1 MTRLSDEIRTDTGW
15 EIIEDRLVPDR
26 AVTIGANFLAGNG
39 YLGYRMT
46 RPDQTADDFVGCTVS
61 DTYDMADGRW
71 RELCNAPNGL
81 LVELTL
87 DGRRLEHSNTRDA
100 EVTLDLR
107 RGLQTHRS
115 TWTTVEGA
123 AVEVTMRRFASLDHL
138 HLLAQE
144 ISVTALD
151 DGILDVAAGIDG
163 QVWSLNGNHFAAQQ
177 NTIVGSHGAGDDEG
191 DVLVQ
196 EAITVERG
204 ISLVVGSRTEVALDG
219 NDLGPG
225 TVEQSP
231 PEHRIVRRWTTRVAP
246 GNTTTITTGCGVTS
260 SNDGDDPVQRA
271 VATARRVGA
280 HGFDGELAAS
290 ATAWERFWSHSDVR
304 IEGDLRAQ
312 AALRFCLYHNRI
324 ATPAHSDRLPIGA
337 RGLSCQAYQGAAF
350 WDQEIFNLPAFLF
363 TAPEIARNLLVYRWR
378 TLDGA
383 RRKAAR
389 LGYTGAFYAWIS
401 GDTGDELCPDFFF
414 VDVLTGRPIRNHFN
428 DWQIHVSP
436 DISYTVWRFWK
447 LTADWEFMAEH
458 GAEILFEVARFLH
471 SFVLYN
477 EHRDR
482 YECRQLL
489 GPDEWHENV
498 HNDAYTNHVVHMALS
513 NALDCVALF
522 GRRDPEGLA
531 DLFERLGLTEDDV
544 DAWRRVR
551 DGLHLP
557 QPEPQSHVIEQFDG
571 FFQLEECWPED
582 LVDRLADPGEYWGW
596 PNGVAVFTQVSKQPA
611 VVQLFHL
618 DHTFP
623 LEVQGANYAYYEPR
637 CAHGSS
643 LSHSVHALVA
653 TRLGLLDEAY
663 RYFWQTA
670 TIDLLS
676 TSKAV
681 VGGTF
686 IGGIHT
692 AACGGAY
699 QAAVFGF
706 GGLDA
711 LEGVLV
717 LDPRLPEH
725 WDALEFEVTLR
736 EQRATVRAERHRVF
750 VTAHPD
756 NTAPMRIQCRDDA
769 EVELP
774 PGRTLTR
781 EGDHQPWI

>member
-1 MTRLSDEIRTDTGW
+1 MTRLSDSIRTDTGW
-15 EIIEDRLVPDR
+15 EIVEDRVLPDR
-26 AVTIGANFLAGNG
+26 VVTTGSNLMVGNG

-46 RPDQTADDFVGCTVS
+46 RPDQTAADFVACTLS

-81 LVELTL
+81 LVDLTL
-87 DGRRLEHSNTRDA
+87 DGRRLEHSTTRDA
-100 EVTLDLR
+100 EASLDLR
-107 RGLQTHRS
+107 TGLQTFRS
-115 TWTTVEGA
+115 TWTTLDGLGA
-123 AVEVTMRRFASLDHL
+123 EVVVRRFASLDGL
-138 HLLAQE
+138 HLLGQE
-144 ISVTALD
+144 VTVTALD
-151 DGILDVAAGIDG
+151 DGELEVAAGIDG
-163 QVWSLNGNHFAAQQ
+163 VVWSLNGNHFATQRDTA
-177 NTIVGSHGAGDDEG
+177 ADA
-191 DVLVQ
+191 VLVH
-196 EAITVERG
+196 EAVTVERG
-204 ISLVVGSRTEVALDG
+204 TTISVASDVRTDVDG
-219 NDLGPG
+219 EPHPDHSV
-225 TVEQSP
+225 VEQDP
-231 PEHRIVRRWTTRVAP
+231 RHHRIVRRWATHVTP
-246 GNTTTITTGCGVTS
+246 GRTVTITTGCGVAS
-260 SNDGDDPVQRA
+260 SNDTPDPTGRA
-271 VATARRVGA
+271 VEHARRVA
-280 HGFDGELAAS
+280 TNGFDHELARS
-290 ATAWERFWSHSDVR
+290 AAAWERFWERADVR
-304 IEGDLRAQ
+304 IDGDVAAQ

-350 WDQEIFNLPAFLF
+350 WDQEIFNLPVFLF
-363 TAPEIARNLLVYRWR
+363 TDPATARNLLVYRWQ

-389 LGYTGAFYAWIS
+389 LGYAGAFYAWIS

-428 DWQIHVSP
+428 DWQVHVSP

-447 LTADWEFMAEH
+447 LTADWEFMVDH
-458 GAEILFEVARFLH
+458 GAEMLFEVARFLH
-471 SFVLYN
+471 SFVLYD
-477 EHRDR
+477 ERRQR

-498 HNDAYTNHVVHMALS
+498 HNDAYTNHVAHMALS
-513 NALDCVALF
+513 HALDAVELF
-522 GRRDPEGLA
+522 GRRDPDALA
-531 DLFERLGLTEDDV
+531 DLFARLGLGDDDV
-544 DAWRRVR
+544 EAWRRVR
-551 DGLHLP
+551 DRLHLP
-557 QPEPQSHVIEQFDG
+557 QPDPVSHVIEQFDD

-623 LEVQGANYAYYEPR
+623 LEVQGANYTYYEPR

-663 RYFWQTA
+663 SYFWRTA

-676 TSKAV
+676 SAKAV

-717 LDPRLPEH
+717 VDPRLPEH
-725 WDALEFEVTLR
+725 WTALEFDVTLR
-736 EQRATVRAERHRVF
+736 DQRARVRAEQHRVT
-750 VTAHPD
+750 VTAHAD
-756 NTAPMRIQCRDDA
+756 NDRPLHVQCRGET

-774 PGRTLTR
+774 PGETLVR
-781 EGDHQPWI
+781 HGDHEAWSAPAS

>member
-1 MTRLSDEIRTDTGW
+1 MARQTSEGTRLSEEVRTDTGW
-15 EIIEDRLVPDR
+15 DVVEDVLLPER
-26 AVTIGANFLAGNG
+26 AVTIGSNFCIGNG

-81 LVELTL
+81 FASFTL
-87 DGRRLEHSNTRDA
+87 DGSPLRHRDRPGAEIRLDMHQGLVTMHSVWATDDGR
-100 EVTLDLR
+100 
-107 RGLQTHRS
+107 
-115 TWTTVEGA
+115 
-123 AVEVTMRRFASLDHL
+123 AVEVTVRRFAALHDL

-144 ISVTALD
+144 VELVALD
-151 DGILDVAAGIDG
+151 EGDLGIVAGIDAE
-163 QVWSLNGNHFAAQQ
+163 VWSLNGDHFASHETELVDGRS
-177 NTIVGSHGAGDDEG
+177 TIVHRAT
-191 DVLVQ
+191 
-196 EAITVERG
+196 TVERG
-204 ISLVVGSRTEVALDG
+204 VTIVVAADHTVLADGVEPCAETPEPTPRRAVRTWRAHVEAGSRV
-219 NDLGPG
+219 
-225 TVEQSP
+225 TV
-231 PEHRIVRRWTTRVAP
+231 
-246 GNTTTITTGCGVTS
+246 TTGCGVTS
-260 SNDGDDPVQRA
+260 SNDGPDPVDRA
-271 VATARRVGA
+271 LTSARHVTER
-280 HGFDGELAAS
+280 GFDAELDRSAA
-290 ATAWERFWSHSDVR
+290 AWQRFWDRSDVV
-304 IEGDLRAQ
+304 IEGDPAAQ

-363 TAPEIARNLLVYRWR
+363 TEPQIARNLLVYRWR
-378 TLDGA
+378 TLEGA
-383 RRKAAR
+383 RRKARR
-389 LGYTGAFYAWIS
+389 LGYEGAFYAWIS

-428 DWQIHVSP
+428 DWQIHISP
-436 DISYTVWRFWK
+436 DISYSVWRYWTI
-447 LTADWEFMAEH
+447 TADWRFLVDH
-458 GAEILFEVARFLH
+458 GAEILFEVARFCH
-471 SFVLYN
+471 SFVLFN
-477 EHRDR
+477 ERLDR

-498 HNDAYTNHVVHMALS
+498 HNDAYTNHVVHMALG
-513 NALDCVALF
+513 AAIECVELL
-522 GRRDPEGLA
+522 RERDPASLGALLLRLA
-531 DLFERLGLTEDDV
+531 ITEADV
-544 DAWRRVR
+544 AAWHRIRE
-551 DGLHLP
+551 LLYLP
-557 QPEPQSHVIEQFDG
+557 TPDPDTGVIEQFDG
-571 FFQLEECWPED
+571 FFELEECWPED

-611 VVQLFHL
+611 VLQLFHL
-618 DHTFP
+618 DHTVP
-623 LEVQGANYAYYEPR
+623 LDVQGANYAYYEPR

-676 TSKAV
+676 TAKAV

-711 LEGVLV
+711 DDGVLV
-717 LDPRLPEH
+717 VDPRLPPQ
-725 WDALEFEVTLR
+725 WDALEFSVELR
-736 EQRATVRAERHRVF
+736 DQRATVRAEPHVVT
-750 VTAHPD
+750 VTAAAD
-756 NTAPMRIQCRDDA
+756 NTGVVRVRCRSDALAELAPG
-769 EVELP
+769 E
-774 PGRTLTR
+774 TLVR
-781 EGDHQPWI
+781 AGDHAPW

>member
-1 MTRLSDEIRTDTGW
+1 MTRLSAEIRTDTGW
-15 EIIEDRLVPDR
+15 EVIDDHIVAER
-26 AVTIGANFLAGNG
+26 AVTIGTNFLVGNG
-39 YLGYRMT
+39 YLGYRAT
-46 RPDQTADDFVGCTVS
+46 RPDQTADDFVACTVS

-81 LVELTL
+81 LVDLSL
-87 DGRRLEHSNTRDA
+87 DGRRLEFSHTRDA
-100 EVTLDLR
+100 SVTLDLR
-107 RGLQTHRS
+107 DGSMIRRS
-115 TWTTVEGA
+115 TWTTIEGSG
-123 AVEVTMRRFASLDHL
+123 VEVTVRRFASLDDL
-138 HLLAQE
+138 HLLGQE
-144 ISVTALD
+144 ITIVPLT
-151 DGILDVAAGIDG
+151 DGDLEVAAGIDAR
-163 QVWSLNGNHFAAQQ
+163 VWSLNGDHFCA
-177 NTIVGSHGAGDDEG
+177 NDDLVVD
-191 DVLVQ
+191 DVLVH
-196 EAITVERG
+196 EALTVERG
-204 ISLVVGSRTEVALDG
+204 TSLVVASHTTVDG
-219 NDLGPG
+219 HEGG
-225 TVEQSP
+225 AVEHLTD
-231 PEHRIVRRWTTRVAP
+231 ERRAIRRWAAPVTTGTPVV
-246 GNTTTITTGCGVTS
+246 ITTWCAVSS
-260 SNDGDDPVQRA
+260 SNDGPEPTDRA
-271 VATARRVGA
+271 LASVKRAGTN
-280 HGFDGELAAS
+280 GFAGELAAS
-290 ATAWERFWSHSDVR
+290 HAAWTRFWERSDVR
-304 IEGDLRAQ
+304 IHGDPAAQ

-324 ATPAHSDRLPIGA
+324 ATPAHNDRLPIGA

-350 WDQEIFNLPAFLF
+350 WDQEIFNLPTFLF
-363 TAPEIARNLLVYRWR
+363 TEPEIARNLLVYRWR

-383 RRKAAR
+383 RRKAKR
-389 LGYTGAFYAWIS
+389 LGYDGAFYAWIS

-447 LTADWEFMAEH
+447 LTADWDFMVHH
-458 GAEILFEVARFLH
+458 GAEMLFEIARFCH

-498 HNDAYTNHVVHMALS
+498 HNDTYTNHLVHMAFS
-513 NALDCVALF
+513 HAIDAIELF
-522 GRRDPEGLA
+522 ERRDPDTLA
-531 DLFERLGLTEDDV
+531 ALFDRLDLDQTDV
-544 DAWRRVR
+544 DAWHRVR
-551 DGLHLP
+551 DKLYLP
-557 QPEPQSHVIEQFDG
+557 QPHPDTGVIEQFDG
-571 FFQLEECWPED
+571 FFDLEECWPED
-582 LVDRLADPGEYWGW
+582 LVDRVIDHGEYWGY

-623 LEVQGANYAYYEPR
+623 LEIQGANYTYYEPR

-653 TRLGLLDEAY
+653 TRLGLLDEAF

-711 LEGVLV
+711 LEGTLV
-717 LDPRLPEH
+717 LNPRLPAE
-725 WDALEFEVTLR
+725 WEALEFEVELR
-736 EQRATVRAERHRVF
+736 RQRASVRAEQHQVII
-750 VTAHPD
+750 TAHPD
-756 NTAPMRIQCRDDA
+756 NTAPIPVQCRDDA
-769 EVELP
+769 VVQLE
-774 PGRTLTR
+774 PGRRLAR
-781 EGDHQPWI
+781 VGDHEPWQ

>member
-15 EIIEDRLVPDR
+15 DIIEDRHVADR
-26 AVTIGANFLAGNG
+26 AVTIGSNFLVGNG
-39 YLGYRMT
+39 YLGYRAT
-46 RPDQTADDFVGCTVS
+46 RPDQTADDFVACTVS

-81 LVELTL
+81 LVELAL
-87 DGRRLEHSNTRDA
+87 DGRRLQFSSNRDA
-100 EVTLDLR
+100 AVALDLR
-107 RGLQTHRS
+107 NGLHEQRS
-115 TWTTVEGA
+115 TWTTIDGGGV
-123 AVEVTMRRFASLDHL
+123 AVTVRRFAGLHDL
-138 HLLAQE
+138 HLLGQE
-144 ISVTALD
+144 LTVMPLD
-151 DGILDVAAGIDG
+151 DGELDVMAGIDAR
-163 QVWSLNGNHFAAQQ
+163 VWSLNGNHFCA
-177 NTIVGSHGAGDDEG
+177 NDDVEVG
-191 DVLVQ
+191 DVLVHQ
-196 EAITVERG
+196 ALTVERG
-204 ISLVVGSRTEVALDG
+204 TSLVVASHTNVDDAHGSEAERLTD
-219 NDLGPG
+219 
-225 TVEQSP
+225 QQ
-231 PEHRIVRRWTTRVAP
+231 RMVRRWSVPVTAGVP
-246 GNTTTITTGCGVTS
+246 VVITTWCAVAS
-260 SNDGDDPVQRA
+260 SNDGVEPTRHTLDSVRRA
-271 VATARRVGA
+271 HAN
-280 HGFDGELAAS
+280 GFEAELGDSAA
-290 ATAWERFWSHSDVR
+290 AWSRFWEHSDVR
-304 IEGDLRAQ
+304 IEGDVRAQ

-324 ATPAHSDRLPIGA
+324 ATPAHSDRLPVGA

-363 TAPEIARNLLVYRWR
+363 TEPDIARNLLVYRWR

-383 RRKAAR
+383 RRKARR
-389 LGYTGAFYAWIS
+389 LGYDGAFYAWIS

-447 LTADWEFMAEH
+447 LTADWEFMVDH
-458 GAEILFEVARFLH
+458 GAEMLFEVARFCH

-498 HNDAYTNHVVHMALS
+498 HNDAYTNHLVHMALS
-513 NALDCVALF
+513 HAIDAIALF
-522 GRRDPEGLA
+522 ERRDPGALDA
-531 DLFERLGLTEDDV
+531 LFERLDLDESDV
-544 DAWRRVR
+544 EAWHRVHDR
-551 DGLHLP
+551 LYLP
-557 QPEPQSHVIEQFDG
+557 APHPETGVIEQFDG
-571 FFQLEECWPED
+571 FFDLEECWPED
-582 LVDRLADPGEYWGW
+582 LDDRVIDHGEYWGH

-611 VVQLFHL
+611 VLQLFHL
-618 DHTFP
+618 DHTLP
-623 LEVQGANYAYYEPR
+623 LEIQGANYSYYEPR

-711 LEGVLV
+711 LEGTLV
-717 LDPRLPEH
+717 LNPRLPPE
-725 WDALEFEVTLR
+725 WEALEFEVVLR
-736 EQRATVRAERHRVF
+736 RQRASVRAEQHRVI
-750 VTAHPD
+750 VIAHPD
-756 NTAPMRIQCRDDA
+756 NTESIPVKCRDA
-769 EVELP
+769 ALARLE
-774 PGRTLTR
+774 PGASIIR
-781 EGDHQPWI
+781 EGDHEPWV